1 MAPRRATSGRSR
13 GHYGPRGLERWPF
26 EGPGPPVVYG
36 ALTQAPLGS
45 HELQLIV
52 GLPLGLAVGEHGRES
67 VAAVKSWLTGY
78 HHWDVLNPPSS
89 YVARGTG
96 VGDHTID
103 VTVTTVGCV
112 SQAHAAYTDWIVALD
127 GAPQH
132 KPGKAAEIG
141 VISVGF
147 NTIELLVLRDNA
159 PIARFTAG
167 EKLGVRRLLEIVNE
181 QRGGLFTLGEL
192 DSQLRAT

>member
-1 MAPRRATSGRSR
+1 M
-13 GHYGPRGLERWPF
+13 
-26 EGPGPPVVYG
+26 
-36 ALTQAPLGS
+36 
-45 HELQLIV
+45 
-52 GLPLGLAVGEHGRES
+52 
-67 VAAVKSWLTGY
+67 
-78 HHWDVLNPPSS
+78 
-89 YVARGTG
+89 
-96 VGDHTID
+96 
-103 VTVTTVGCV
+103 
-112 SQAHAAYTDWIVALD
+112 SQAHAAYTDWIIDID
-127 GAPQH
+127 GTPLR

-192 DSQLRAT
+192 DSQLRAGTLRDAAATAKWCSQVAGCIEREWGDAEWPLLSIGSSCEFQRLVRLNSFPHGHGL